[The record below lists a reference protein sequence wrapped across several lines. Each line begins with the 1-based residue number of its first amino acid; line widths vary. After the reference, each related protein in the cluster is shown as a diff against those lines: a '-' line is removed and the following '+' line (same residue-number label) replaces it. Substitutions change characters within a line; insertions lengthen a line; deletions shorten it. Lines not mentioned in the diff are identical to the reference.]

1 MIKLKVITP
10 PNRIKVDNNHDRL
23 FLAGSIEM
31 GKAERWQDAV
41 IQKIKDYKDPRYV
54 DLTIF
59 NPRRHDWDNSWEQTY
74 ENPFFSQQVNWE
86 LNSLDHSNHILFY
99 FSPGTVS
106 PVTMLELG
114 LHIRAKNLIVV
125 CPEGFHRKG
134 NVDIVCERYG
144 IKQVETLDEAVKLI
158 IDNCSHY

>member
-10 PNRIKVDNNHDRL
+10 PSRIKIDNNHDRL

-31 GKAERWQDAV
+31 GKAERWQDTV
-41 IQKIKDYKDPRYV
+41 IQKIKDYKDPKYV

-59 NPRRHDWDNSWEQTY
+59 NPRRENWISTWQQTF
-74 ENPFFSQQVNWE
+74 ESSEFSQQVNWE

-99 FSPGTVS
+99 FQPGTVS

-134 NVDIVCERYG
+134 NIDIVCERYG
-144 IKQVETLDEAVKLI
+144 IKQVE
-158 IDNCSHY
+158 